1 MQDRFYHILILA
13 LFIGFHAYL
22 YIGLD
27 SSGTTSYCPIKT
39 QLGIPCP
46 ACGGTTAISYL
57 WSGEIISSLTTNP
70 LAVVAYL
77 ASLPLT
83 GLILFDLLSRKQV
96 ALELIQ
102 KIDRRLSVSKLTY
115 FLLALILLNWLFV
128 LLK

>member
-13 LFIGFHAYL
+13 LFIGFHIYL
-22 YIGLD
+22 YISFD
-27 SSGTTSYCPIKT
+27 ASGAQSFCPIKT

-57 WSGEIISSLTTNP
+57 WSGEITSSLKTNP
-70 LAVVAYL
+70 LAVITYL
-77 ASLPLT
+77 ASWPLM
-83 GLILFDLLSRKQV
+83 GLILFDFIGGKQV

-102 KIDRRLSVSKLTY
+102 KIDRRLSIPKLTY